1 MMKVYSVNDPKFKP
15 YGRVVTGLADAKAE
29 ILTSL
34 AETPLPAATDYVA
47 EDENLQELPAAV
59 EVSEHLFGGMPC
71 QLGWCNGHNTKLNCL
86 EYHRD
91 SEFNLGTEDFILLLA
106 KLDEVENG
114 KLDTTKVKA
123 FHVPAG
129 VLVEV
134 YATTLHYAPCHTDA
148 AKGFRV
154 LVALPKGTN
163 TAMPAGFKTNGGDD
177 EKLWACN
184 KWLLA
189 HPDSNEAAQG
199 AYVGLTGVNI
209 DISLDNAQ

>member
-1 MMKVYSVNDPKFKP
+1 MKIYSVNDPEFKP
-15 YGRVVTGLADAKAE
+15 YGRVVTGLEEAKHE
-29 ILTSL
+29 ILTAL
-34 AETPLPAATDYVA
+34 AKTPLPAATEYVA
-47 EDENLQELPAAV
+47 KDENLQELPAAV

-91 SEFNLGTEDFILLLA
+91 SEFNLGTGDFILLLA
-106 KLDEVENG
+106 KLDELENG
-114 KLDTTKVKA
+114 KLDTARVKA
-123 FHVPAG
+123 FRVPAG

-163 TAMPAGFKTNGGDD
+163 TAMPASFRADGGDD
-177 EKLWACN
+177 ARLWACN

-189 HPDSNEAAQG
+189 HPDSAEAAQG
-199 AYVGLTGVNI
+199 AYIGLTGSNI
-209 DISLDNAQ
+209 DISLDNAR

>member
-1 MMKVYSVNDPKFKP
+1 MKIYSVNDPEFIP
-15 YGRVVTGLADAKAE
+15 YGRVVTGLEEAKHE
-29 ILTSL
+29 ILTAL
-34 AETPLPAATDYVA
+34 VKTPLPAATDYVA
-47 EDENLQELPAAV
+47 EEEALQELPAAV

-91 SEFNLGTEDFILLLA
+91 SEFNLGTEDFVLLLA
-106 KLDEVENG
+106 KLDEAENG

-129 VLVEV
+129 VLV
-134 YATTLHYAPCHTDA
+134 
-148 AKGFRV
+148 
-154 LVALPKGTN
+154 ALPKGTN
-163 TAMPAGFKTNGGDD
+163 TEMPAGFQASGGDD
-177 EKLWACN
+177 ERLWACN

-189 HPDSNEAAQG
+189 HPNSAEAAQG
-199 AYVGLTGVNI
+199 AYVGLIGENI